1 LETQRNPKKPK
12 KADTDTV
19 TDTVTDTDT
28 DISIG
33 IRGTKRNRFSPPT
46 PEEVKAYCL
55 ERGNTVDAEKFFDH

>member
-12 KADTDTV
+12 KADTDT
-19 TDTVTDTDT
+19 DTVT

-46 PEEVKAYCL
+46 PEIALSIYRKKRMHQHPLFISFILILC
-55 ERGNTVDAEKFFDH
+55 T